1 MWAAWRSARVDSV
14 RAEEDR
20 RESRSVA
27 RLERLFESSLW
38 LCHRQISLWVRIANV
53 KGQTHLP

>member
-14 RAEEDR
+14 RADEDR

-27 RLERLFESSLW
+27 KLERLFESSLW
-38 LCHRQISLWVRIANV
+38 LCHRQISLWVRIVNV
-53 KGQTHLP
+53 KG